1 MTKNRYKTVILP
13 AEKASSLSMV
23 VEKCIKRLSDVNV
36 NDLKYTPKI
45 LHSEEYF
52 QEQHLYI
59 IDTQPK
65 IEVGDYIIDDYSL
78 FGPYEKGDS
87 FIGKARGKVIASTDK
102 ELGLPDIPKQL
113 VQEYVQ
119 KPFEYVPEKWIICNQ
134 CGSFKT
140 GVQTGL
146 CSTCGKFGASDAQL
160 SRKQALEWWD
170 TLSPDNGCQVFTD
183 KYIGTNRHFSTLTS
197 REIETIWHKE
207 TGGDFSHIPDENI
220 CTDYDEEGF
229 KEMTN
234 VNESELKAVEKYNAG
249 EKWSVS
255 TFIDEDTIIAG
266 YGELYHDFEFPLPN
280 DIIRKE
286 YGTTSWS
293 EYNSKN
299 KMKQSQP
306 RVTPELIT
314 ILRACYKKGAT
325 SVTFSAGS
333 WDEEKL
339 LKTDNAYFVTFH
351 RQHITPDVV
360 EEPMN
365 YQNSV
370 PVYQT
375 LNVPIWKDWYMTINY
390 HS

>member
-1 MTKNRYKTVILP
+1 MIPTLQ
-13 AEKASSLSMV
+13 KANSSSMV
-23 VEKCIKRLSDVNV
+23 IEKCIKKLSDVNI

-229 KEMTN
+229 KEMVN
-234 VNESELKAVEKYNAG
+234 VIESDRSY
-249 EKWSVS
+249 
-255 TFIDEDTIIAG
+255 
-266 YGELYHDFEFPLPN
+266 
-280 DIIRKE
+280 
-286 YGTTSWS
+286 
-293 EYNSKN
+293 
-299 KMKQSQP
+299 QP